1 MENLARL
8 TERHKTLQAAMAQDA
23 LMQED
28 DIEATRK
35 EFEEIIKRSD
45 EIPQEVLKL
54 KNERGLLIT

>member
-1 MENLARL
+1 MENIARL
-8 TERHKTLQAAMAQDA
+8 TERHKTLQAAIAQDA

-28 DIEATRK
+28 DIEANLK

-45 EIPQEVLKL
+45 EIPQEVVKL

>member
-8 TERHKTLQAAMAQDA
+8 TERHKTLQAGMAQDA